1 MRYEGKERR
10 QHNALRNHVEAL
22 LKHGA
27 TITDRAPLHLVY
39 KGQEMSIRHGILVCE
54 PTPQE
59 LDEALDWLACG
70 DNERRASALRICLE
84 QLDAVLAP
92 YPPFRNIRSA
102 SSDRQARYR

>member
-10 QHNALRNHVEAL
+10 RYTALRCHVEAL
-22 LKHGA
+22 LKDGA
-27 TITDRAPLHLVY
+27 TVTARDPLHLIY

-59 LDEALDWLACG
+59 LDEALDCLARG
-70 DNERRASALRICLE
+70 EKEHHAAALKICLS

-92 YPPFRNIRSA
+92 YPPFRRIRSA
-102 SSDRQARYR
+102 SSDRSLSIA